1 MTDQHGTTGV
11 VLIADVV
18 ASKRHADRAALQAR
32 LAAAIERANADERVV
47 QPLYPV
53 LGDELQGAVT
63 RLGDGLRLALELRLG
78 LLPEV
83 DLRTGLGVG
92 RYEVFDPSSSPASQD
107 GPAWW
112 AARRAVDEAKEQAA
126 RPATRHVR
134 ARVCALDADG
144 RAPSDGDTV
153 AAINGFLGLQDY
165 LLAAMSDR
173 HRRLLAAALAGE
185 HQRDVAQREGITQS
199 AVSQGLQTSGAQ
211 ALVHALVAVDAVT
224 APETPTPQES
234 AQR

>member
-1 MTDQHGTTGV
+1 M

-18 ASKRHADRAALQAR
+18 GSKQHADRAALQER

-47 QPLYPV
+47 QPLHPV
-53 LGDELQGAVT
+53 LGDEVQGAVSG
-63 RLGDGLRLALELRLG
+63 LGDGLLLALELRIG

-83 DLRTGLGVG
+83 DLRAGLGVG
-92 RYEVFDPSSSPASQD
+92 RYEVFDPTRSPVSQD

-112 AARRAVDEAKEQAA
+112 AARRAIDEAKEQGG

-134 ARVCALDADG
+134 ARVCALG
-144 RAPSDGDTV
+144 PEGEPAPDGDV
-153 AAINGFLGLQDY
+153 IAAVNGFLGLQDFV
-165 LLAAMSDR
+165 LASMTDR

-185 HQRDVAQREGITQS
+185 QQRDVARREDITQS

-211 ALVHALVAVDAVT
+211 ALVHALAAVGT
-224 APETPTPQES
+224 LGTGTSPRS